1 MAANPG
7 ARAARRA
14 LAAPATESVPGA
26 TARAEAEATTAALFS
41 GDVRGLSRSAL
52 EDAFAGA
59 PSATL
64 EKSKLEGDGIELV
77 ELLVQGEVVKS
88 KREAREFAQSGAISV
103 NGEKMGVDARVT
115 TGSLLHGEL
124 LLVRRGK
131 KNWHV
136 IRVS

>member
-1 MAANPG
+1 
-7 ARAARRA
+7 
-14 LAAPATESVPGA
+14 
-26 TARAEAEATTAALFS
+26 
-41 GDVRGLSRSAL
+41 VRGLSRTAL
-52 EDAFAGA
+52 EEAFAGA

-64 EKSKLEGDGIELV
+64 DKSKLEGAGIDIV

-103 NGEKMGVDARVT
+103 NGEKVSGAEQRVT
-115 TGSLLHGEL
+115 TDALLYGEL

-136 IRVS
+136 IRVG